1 MAEPAQFDTSIPKRG
16 ALAPQ
21 DKLSPLLKWAGGKER
36 ELKHILPRV
45 PPFETYY
52 EPFVGGGAV
61 YFAVAPARAYLN
73 DRSPELTQLYHAVA
87 TGDVDLHATLDALL
101 AGWQRLGGLAGA
113 RHDELIRLYAALGA
127 TATDGEQWALLAA
140 FLARHT
146 ATLRSALRPPL
157 DTRADNFRHELERN
171 LRSKTR
177 RMRAL
182 EARRGTLPE
191 RDVADNLE
199 CALKSAY
206 YMHARH
212 LVNATDALGIS
223 SGAAAALFFFVR
235 ENAYASMFRY
245 NQRGEFNVPYGGISY
260 NRKGLAGKIAYLRS
274 AAVRERLSA
283 ATLDNLDFEAFLR
296 LRKPGSR
303 DFIFVDPPYDSDFS
317 TYAGNSFDL
326 SDHRRLA
333 HYLTRECPARF
344 LLVIKN
350 TPAIQELYDQPGL
363 RVSAF
368 DTTYLVSFQDR
379 NNRDTQHLLITN
391 Y

>member
-1 MAEPAQFDTSIPKRG
+1 MAEPAQFDISIPKRS

-21 DKLSPLLKWAGGKER
+21 EKLPPLLKWAGGKER

-73 DRSPELTQLYHAVA
+73 DRSPELIRLYHSVA
-87 TGDVDLHATLDALL
+87 AGDMDLHATLDALL
-101 AGWQRLGGLAGA
+101 AGWQRIGELADA
-113 RHDELIRLYAALGA
+113 RCGELIHLYAALGVV
-127 TATDGEQWALLAA
+127 TTDGEQRALVAA

-146 ATLRSALRPPL
+146 ATFRSALCPPL
-157 DTRADNFRHELERN
+157 DIRADNFRHELERN

-182 EARRGTLPE
+182 EAQRGMLPE

-212 LVNATDALGIS
+212 LLNSTGALGIS
-223 SGAAAALFFFVR
+223 PGASAALFFFVR

-260 NRKGLAGKIAYLRS
+260 NRKDLASKIAHLRL
-274 AAVRERLSA
+274 AAVRERLCA
-283 ATLDNLDFEAFLR
+283 ATIDNLDFEAFLR
-296 LRKPGSR
+296 QRQPGPR
-303 DFIFVDPPYDSDFS
+303 DFVFVDPPYDSDFS
-317 TYAGNSFDL
+317 TYAGNRFDL

-333 HYLTRECPARF
+333 RYLTRECKARF

-350 TPAIQELYDQPGL
+350 TPAIRELYDQPSL
-363 RVSAF
+363 RVAAF

-379 NNRDTQHLLITN
+379 NNRNTQHLLITN